1 MYSEDIE
8 NIKLNIYYGLRP
20 FIRKSLKRQFKV
32 NISRRFFKHLKE
44 EELIT
49 GKFKDASSLIES
61 LSLPTFRVIEPGKN
75 TTAARFE
82 ARIANGKIDGGFK
95 GKPWL
100 VIRFIRIND
109 F

>member
-8 NIKLNIYYGLRP
+8 NIKMHIYNSLRP
-20 FIRKSLKRQFKV
+20 FIRRSLKRQFKV

-44 EELIT
+44 EEGIT
-49 GKFKDASSLIES
+49 GRFRDASNLVES
-61 LSLPTFRVIEPGKN
+61 LNLPTVRVIEPGKS
-75 TTAARFE
+75 TYAGRFE
-82 ARIANGKIDGGFK
+82 ARIAKGKIDGGFQ

-100 VIRFIRIND
+100 VIRFIRLND